1 MHFFNL
7 SLLFLL
13 ISSSLWAIPERINFF
28 QLPQN
33 PTGKE
38 IQIRGFL
45 YQHTEG
51 LVLSAQPN
59 LKSCCL
65 SKYPQIYVTAK
76 LDIPPSNQVITLQ
89 GNLFQKEGLYYLE
102 NAKFEGVD

>member
-7 SLLFLL
+7 SFLFLL
-13 ISSSLWAIPERINFF
+13 ISSSLWANPEQISFF
-28 QLPQN
+28 QLPEN
-33 PTGKE
+33 PIGQE

-45 YQHTEG
+45 YQSAEG
-51 LVLSAQPN
+51 LILSAQPN

-65 SKYPQIYVTAK
+65 SKYPKIYVHAEI
-76 LDIPPSNQVITLQ
+76 DIPPSNQVITLQ

-102 NAKFEGVD
+102 NAKLEGMD